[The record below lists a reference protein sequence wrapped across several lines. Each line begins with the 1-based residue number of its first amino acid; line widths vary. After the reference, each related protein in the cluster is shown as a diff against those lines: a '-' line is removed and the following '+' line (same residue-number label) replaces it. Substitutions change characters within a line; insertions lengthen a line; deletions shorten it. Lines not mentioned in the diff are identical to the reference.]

1 MVAVAQTRCTD
12 CGRAMS
18 PLGVPS
24 PARLFT
30 PAPQVATAGVD
41 APPRRRKPQKFIC
54 ETCSTRR
61 STTNIVIALLL
72 LGALLAFLWYDA
84 EMKVAGQ
91 PFEAPVVRIAASP
104 PPEAPAD
111 HAEVSATREQAAAPA
126 PSRPR
131 PARRRQA
138 AAPASGPADLEGL
151 Y

>member
-1 MVAVAQTRCTD
+1 MVAVEQTRCTD

-24 PARLFT
+24 PARLFA
-30 PAPQVATAGVD
+30 PMPQVATAGAD

-54 ETCSTRR
+54 ETCATRR
-61 STTNIVIALLL
+61 STTNIVISLLL

-91 PFEAPVVRIAASP
+91 PFEAPIVRVAVSP

-111 HAEVSATREQAAAPA
+111 HAEVSAGREQAVPA
-126 PSRPR
+126 VSSRPR
-131 PARRRQA
+131 PARRRPA
-138 AAPASGPADLEGL
+138 AAPVSGPTDLEGL